1 MAPVVHTHSGGF
13 AQPKFPR
20 VTTATKPKFPHVI
33 SIVSE
38 KADGDFEWLT
48 KELLE
53 RCPVLYSLG
62 KEILES
68 IRAEFPGEL
77 VKETSPRSH
86 EYKDSGGPAD
96 NFWTVT
102 AEPWGSKAA
111 GHGQV
116 PPEPCLKFS
125 LYGRNEQLKVNDRF
139 DVKVKRPGAYG
150 ASYCELKVYAARDI
164 PDLMERLRLAYTEK
178 LKARP

>member
-1 MAPVVHTHSGGF
+1 MTPVVHTHSGGF
-13 AQPKFPR
+13 ARPKFPH
-20 VTTATKPKFPHVI
+20 VTTAAQPKFPHVI
-33 SIVSE
+33 TIVGE
-38 KADGDFEWLT
+38 KASGDFEWLT

-77 VKETSPRSH
+77 VKEKTPRSH

-102 AEPWGSKAA
+102 AEPWGSTAA
-111 GHGQV
+111 GHGRV

-125 LYGRNEQLKVNDRF
+125 LYGRDEQRKVNDGLE
-139 DVKVKRPGAYG
+139 VKVKRRGAFG
-150 ASYCELKVYAARDI
+150 ASYCEVKVHAARDI
-164 PDLMERLRLAYTEK
+164 PDLMERLRLAYKEK
-178 LKARP
+178 LRARP